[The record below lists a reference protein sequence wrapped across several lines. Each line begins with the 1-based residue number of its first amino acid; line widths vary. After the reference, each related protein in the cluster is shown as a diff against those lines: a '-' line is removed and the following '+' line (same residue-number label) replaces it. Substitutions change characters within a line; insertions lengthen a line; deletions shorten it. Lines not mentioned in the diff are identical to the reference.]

1 MMTDTQKPTK
11 QKRSRRDRRE
21 DILKAATLLFSEYG
35 FRGTTIAQISE
46 AVELT
51 DPGVLHYFPSKVHLL
66 QGVLEYRDEK
76 DYQRYA
82 AFIDLDVKEFSELFH
97 ILENLVAENA
107 KIPSLIRL
115 FTVLV
120 SESIREDHPSHEFF
134 VDRYR
139 RARETYKGQFFDLLK
154 DDIRPDV
161 NIDELVSVIMAVM
174 DGLQIQ
180 WLLDPEEVDMVASFK
195 LFSQMVIPFLNG
207 NPD

>member
-1 MMTDTQKPTK
+1 MIESKKTTK

-46 AVELT
+46 AVGLT
-51 DPGVLHYFPSKVHLL
+51 DPGVLHYFPTKVHLL
-66 QGVLEYRDEK
+66 QGVLAYRDEK
-76 DYQRYA
+76 DYQRHA
-82 AFIDLDVKEFSELFH
+82 EFVDAEIKVFSELFG
-97 ILENLVAENA
+97 ILENLVVENE

-139 RARETYKGQFFDLLK
+139 RARETYRQQFFDLLK

-161 NIDELVSVIMAVM
+161 NIDELVNLIIAVM

-180 WLLDPEEVDMVASFK
+180 WLLDPDEVNMVASFR
-195 LFSQMVIPFLNG
+195 LFSQMVIPYMTVG
-207 NPD
+207 